1 MNSENQTITADEVR
15 RLLSP
20 LRDPETGRSLVS
32 SGQIGDIVVDAQ
44 QIRVDI
50 GLSTFASS
58 LKADLGEQI
67 GDLIQSQ
74 SGRELNVTVT
84 WKTLERPPLARGT
97 LDVRAKAVIAV
108 GSGKGGV
115 GKSTVALC
123 LALALHRA
131 GCRIGIL
138 DADVYGPSL
147 PQLTGVHG
155 PVGKRGDK
163 IAPQDYLGMP
173 LMSIGFLVPPDQ
185 AVIWRGPM
193 LHSTMKTFLNDVDWG
208 DLDYLIVD
216 MPPGTGDVALSL
228 SQFIPITGAVVVC
241 TPQAV
246 ALIDAIKAVAMFRQ
260 VKIPVLGIV
269 ENMSGFLCP
278 DNGKRYDIFG
288 KGGAREYAEQAGVPF
303 LGEIP
308 IHIPLRERGDAGQTT
323 QNFDDPQIAPYLER
337 LAYQLARII
346 AQQAAQAPAKMELPV
361 LR

>member
-1 MNSENQTITADEVR
+1 MSEQTQWSAEDVR
-15 RLLSP
+15 RALGQV
-20 LRDPETGRSLVS
+20 REPETGRPLNAT
-32 SGQIGDIVVDAQ
+32 GQVLDVAGDERRIAV
-44 QIRVDI
+44 RI
-50 GLSTFASS
+50 GLTSFVSPLALHVEDTIRDTLRAQFPGIPNVEVEMTTFS
-58 LKADLGEQI
+58 
-67 GDLIQSQ
+67 
-74 SGRELNVTVT
+74 
-84 WKTLERPPLARGT
+84 RPPLARGT
-97 LDVRAKAVIAV
+97 LDLRAKAVIAV

-123 LALALHRA
+123 LALALQRS
-131 GCRIGIL
+131 GCRVGLL

-155 PVGKRGDK
+155 PVGKRGEK
-163 IAPQDYLGMP
+163 IAPQEYLGMP

-193 LHSTMKTFLNDVDWG
+193 LHSTLKTFLNDVDWG

-228 SQFIPITGAVVVC
+228 SQFIPLTGAVVVC
-241 TPQAV
+241 TPQQV

-260 VKIPVLGIV
+260 VKIPVLGVV

-288 KGGAREYAEQAGVPF
+288 KGGAREYAEQSGVPF
-303 LGEIP
+303 LGDLP
-308 IHIPLRERGDAGQTT
+308 IHIPLRERGDAGETVL
-323 QNFDDPQIAPYLER
+323 NFEDPQIAPYLES
-337 LAYQLARII
+337 LAFQLALEI
-346 AQQAAQAPAKMELPV
+346 ARRAEQTSGRMELPV